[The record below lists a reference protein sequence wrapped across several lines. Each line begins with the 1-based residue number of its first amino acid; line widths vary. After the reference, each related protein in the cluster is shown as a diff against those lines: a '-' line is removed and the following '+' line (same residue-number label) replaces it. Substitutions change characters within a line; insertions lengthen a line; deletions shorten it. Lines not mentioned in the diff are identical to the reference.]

1 MPSTDN
7 TIISAPGQF
16 ITDAAGN
23 SWGIRNGQVTVG
35 GQVDPTTANVV
46 AMAYEGGTIWQEN
59 AQGLWYGKTS
69 PSDQWSPTYGTSTSP
84 IPKQA
89 ASADDTVLIA
99 KPTATIQ
106 DTTGN
111 RWSIAGGQV
120 VINGTPDPTTARVV
134 ALVYSN
140 GQVWQENADG
150 LWWGKSTSTD
160 GWNPPYGTSQA
171 PVPDPNQPFNQV
183 RLTSTDSPI
192 VDASGNLWA
201 IQNGQVTVNGV
212 ADQSTRNVSE
222 LAYVNGQV
230 WQENADGLW
239 WSKSSPTDG
248 WNPPS
253 GTSQS
258 PVPTSAALSHLWIGQ
273 TGAFENAAGWSPVGV
288 PQAGDT
294 ATVTDGT
301 VMVNGGDATGVNFA
315 LGEAAAHVQFNDG
328 TFNVGQISGTGGT
341 IDAARDGESPVTLT
355 INGISLGSGAAFTVT
370 EWQNLAHVVLTGDS
384 NLAQGSSLDIGQ
396 LAVNHSPYAALE
408 NDGTMTLNSATFNV
422 GNLSGTGTVVL
433 TNNATAEVIGNS
445 NTIDLQSG
453 HLEIGYDG
461 YPDSSALSFKAPI
474 TDFGSGSTITLDR
487 TQATSEVVKQISAT
501 SEEMMLYNGSTLV
514 ADLTISGQSK
524 LYATYT
530 TDPAGIWTG
539 STTISAQ
546 NAGHAIPIITNSS
559 ANDTVIGVT
568 NGNSGVPL
576 IDANGNSWAIANG
589 QVTVN
594 GAVDPTTAN
603 VVELAYV
610 DGHIWQENTSNLW
623 WSKGSP
629 ADSWD
634 PTYGT
639 PTNPLSNSTFT
650 IGNNGTAP
658 ATNIDVGDLT
668 QAVLVV
674 PGQTKTIT
682 TTGVHVDGTTLNF
695 TSVEDA
701 TSLVINGTSSINNG
715 SFATLAT
722 GGKPPSGAEIQ
733 NNGTMALNNGSVK
746 ADTLSGTGSVV
757 ATNGSTITLNDADFS
772 NTVQLQ
778 DSQLVFAYPQRPY
791 FLVDASPVKMDGQ
804 SSVLLQNV
812 GATYADYDAS
822 SGDMRLWGTIAGSI
836 KEVADLK
843 LPGAAHVYA
852 QETSSDGKTPL
863 PGPSLYAS
871 TLLTTS
877 DSGHSL
883 PPLPQT

>member
-1 MPSTDN
+1 MPSPDN

-35 GQVDPTTANVV
+35 GQLDPTTANVV
-46 AMAYEGGTIWQEN
+46 ALAYEGGTVWQEN

-84 IPKQA
+84 TPRQV

-134 ALVYSN
+134 ALVYSD

-150 LWWGKSTSTD
+150 LWWAKSSPTD
-160 GWNPPYGTSQA
+160 GWNPPNGTSQA

-222 LAYVNGQV
+222 LAYINGQV

-248 WNPPS
+248 WNPPY

-258 PVPTSAALSHLWIGQ
+258 PVPTSAASSHLWIGQ
-273 TGAFENAAGWSPVGV
+273 TGAFDNAAAWSPVGV

-301 VMVNGGDATGVNFA
+301 VLATGGDATGVNFV
-315 LGEAAAHVQFNDG
+315 LGGSNGHVQFNNG

-341 IDAARDGESPVTLT
+341 IDAARDGENAVTLN
-355 INGISLGSGAAFTVT
+355 ISGISLASGAALTVT
-370 EWQNLAHVVLTGDS
+370 EWQSLAHVVLTGDS
-384 NLAQGSSLDIGQ
+384 NLSQGSSLDIGQ
-396 LAVNHSPYAALE
+396 LAVNHHPYAALE
-408 NDGTMTLNSATFNV
+408 NDGTMTLNNATFNV
-422 GNLSGTGTVVL
+422 GDLSGKGTLVL

-453 HLEIGYDG
+453 HLEIGYEG
-461 YPDSSALSFKAPI
+461 FPGSSALSAKAPI
-474 TDFGSGSTITLDR
+474 TKFGSDSTITLDR
-487 TQATSEVVKQISAT
+487 TQATLEVVKPLSAT
-501 SEEMMLYNGSTLV
+501 SEELMLYNGSTLV
-514 ADLTISGQSK
+514 ADLNISGQSR

-530 TDPAGIWTG
+530 ADPAGLWTG
-539 STTISAQ
+539 STTISTQ
-546 NAGHAIPIITNSS
+546 NAGGAIPIITGSS

-568 NGNSGVPL
+568 NGSSGVPL

-594 GAVDPTTAN
+594 GSVDPTTAN

-610 DGHIWQENTSNLW
+610 DGRIWQENTADLW

-629 ADSWD
+629 TDSWD

-639 PTNPLSNSTFT
+639 PTNPLSNTSFT
-650 IGNNGTAP
+650 ISNYGSAP
-658 ATNIDVGDLT
+658 AANVDVGDLT
-668 QAVLVV
+668 QSVLVV
-674 PGQTKTIT
+674 PGQAKEIT
-682 TTGVHVDGTTLNF
+682 TSGVHVDGNTLDF
-695 TSVEDA
+695 TSVEGA
-701 TSLVINGTSSINNG
+701 TSLVIKGTSSIDNG
-715 SFATLAT
+715 SFATIAT
-722 GGKPPSGAEIQ
+722 GGKPPSGANIQ
-733 NNGTMALNNGSVK
+733 NNGTMTLNNGTVK

-757 ATNGSTITLNDADFS
+757 ATNSSTISLNNSAFS
-772 NTVQLQ
+772 NTIQLQ
-778 DSQLVFAYPQRPY
+778 DSQLVLSYPERPY
-791 FLVDASPVKMDGQ
+791 FLVDVSPLTMDDQ

-812 GATYADYDAS
+812 GATYANYDAS
-822 SGDMRLWGTIAGSI
+822 SGDMRLWGTIAGSLQ
-836 KEVADLK
+836 EVADLK
-843 LPGAAHVYA
+843 
-852 QETSSDGKTPL
+852 
-863 PGPSLYAS
+863 S
-871 TLLTTS
+871 TLR
-877 DSGHSL
+877 
-883 PPLPQT
+883 